1 MRLSIALAS
10 AALGVVLPQVAAA
23 ETPPRV
29 AVIPQLA
36 VNVDERRV
44 QALGEELAETLHH
57 RLVVDAIGG
66 IDVAR
71 RLPEDGLP
79 DDCLVQPK
87 CVADLGVRLDADQ
100 LIFVVLVQVGQ
111 DIQIDATWVDVA
123 SGRSVARPRLVLAA
137 EARAGTVFGEAA
149 TRLLPDAEVRSRT
162 VVVQTGRGPRR
173 MTTPAW
179 ITGGVGALFLATSVG
194 LAISTRS
201 TYQRCE
207 DSQACSQSELDGME
221 RRALFADLSF
231 GVALGAGVAT
241 GVLWWLSG
249 DGENAI
255 GVTPT
260 ADGAGVTWGGR
271 F

>member
-1 MRLSIALAS
+1 MRLALVLAT
-10 AALGVVLPQVAAA
+10 AVAVLPQVAAA
-23 ETPPRV
+23 QSPPPRV

-71 RLPEDGLP
+71 RLPEAGLA

-100 LIFVVLVQVGQ
+100 LIFIVLVQVGQ

-179 ITGGVGALFLATSVG
+179 ITGGVAFLATSVG
-194 LAISTRS
+194 LGISTRS
-201 TYQRCE
+201 TYQRCD
-207 DSQACSQSELDGME
+207 DSEACSQSELDSLE
-221 RRALFADLSF
+221 RKALFADLSF

-241 GVLWWLSG
+241 GILWWLSG
-249 DGENAI
+249 DGENGI
-255 GVTPT
+255 GVAPT
-260 ADGAGVTWGGR
+260 GDGGAVTWGGR
-271 F
+271 L

>member
-1 MRLSIALAS
+1 MRLALVLAT
-10 AALGVVLPQVAAA
+10 AVVVLPQVAAA
-23 ETPPRV
+23 QSPPPRV

-57 RLVVDAIGG
+57 RLVVDAVGG

-71 RLPEDGLP
+71 RLPEAGLA

-100 LIFVVLVQVGQ
+100 LIFIVLVQVGQ

-179 ITGGVGALFLATSVG
+179 ITGGVGVAFLATSVG
-194 LAISTRS
+194 LGISTRS
-201 TYQRCE
+201 TYQRCD
-207 DSQACSQSELDGME
+207 DSGACSQSELDSLE
-221 RRALFADLSF
+221 RKALFADLSF

-241 GVLWWLSG
+241 GILWWLSG

-255 GVTPT
+255 GVAPT
-260 ADGAGVTWGGR
+260 GDGGAVTWGGR

>member
-1 MRLSIALAS
+1 MRLALVITTAV
-10 AALGVVLPQVAAA
+10 AVLPQVAAA
-23 ETPPRV
+23 QSPPRV

-71 RLPEDGLP
+71 RLPEGGLP
-79 DDCLVQPK
+79 DDCLVQPA

-100 LIFVVLVQVGQ
+100 LIFIVLVQVGQ
-111 DIQIDATWVDVA
+111 DIQIDATWVEVA

-179 ITGGVGALFLATSVG
+179 ITGGVGVALLATSVG
-194 LAISTRS
+194 FGISTRS
-201 TYQRCE
+201 SYQDCE
-207 DSQACSQSELDGME
+207 ESEACSRSELDDVKS
-221 RRALFADLSF
+221 RALYADLSF
-231 GVALGAGVAT
+231 GLALGAGVAT
-241 GVLWWLSG
+241 GILWWMSG
-249 DGENAI
+249 DGENAV
-255 GVTPT
+255 GVAPT
-260 ADGAGVTWGGR
+260 GDGAAVTWGGR

>member
-1 MRLSIALAS
+1 MRLALVLAT
-10 AALGVVLPQVAAA
+10 AVAVLPQVAAA
-23 ETPPRV
+23 QSPPPRV

-71 RLPEDGLP
+71 RLPEAGLA

-87 CVADLGVRLDADQ
+87 CIADLGVRLDADQ
-100 LIFVVLVQVGQ
+100 LIFIVLVQVGQ

-179 ITGGVGALFLATSVG
+179 ITGGVGVAFLATSVG
-194 LAISTRS
+194 LGISTRS
-201 TYQRCE
+201 TYQRCD
-207 DSQACSQSELDGME
+207 DSEACSQSELDSLE
-221 RRALFADLSF
+221 RKALFADLSF

-241 GVLWWLSG
+241 GILWWLSG
-249 DGENAI
+249 DGENGI
-255 GVTPT
+255 GVAPT
-260 ADGAGVTWGGR
+260 GDGGAVTWGGR